1 MGRTEIRGGQIRDET
16 IDSADLASGS
26 IKAGELSAQ
35 AISGQVTI
43 TSTDTTSDR
52 LLIWDATDSALKQ
65 AAPTNLFV
73 ESGTAVGIG
82 TGTDGPDNT
91 LHVKSPGTTH
101 IKIESE
107 AGYEAALKMN
117 AGSSSTYVWTP
128 GNTSD
133 IRLYAGGAD
142 RMHIDNDGSVGIGT
156 TGPDRK
162 LDILD
167 TSNPQL
173 RLTQADGT
181 KYVDIQANA
190 AGDLE
195 ITGVSTDTDHSHLKF
210 IATGNAAM
218 IIQSQAAD
226 GDAQLGFSVDAGS
239 SLAFSVGV
247 DDGDSDKF
255 KIGTSTIDTNT
266 RLTITSAGNVGIGE
280 DSPTSKFEI
289 NGSLATKVA
298 SKNADYTLGLS
309 DFTILIDA
317 NNANRTLTLPAV
329 STTIGRIYVIKRTDQ
344 SGDTVTITRAGS
356 DTIDGQ
362 ATVTINGGDSITLQS
377 AGHNSWIIIGEYRA
391 PLP

>member
-1 MGRTEIRGGQIRDET
+1 
-16 IDSADLASGS
+16 
-26 IKAGELSAQ
+26 
-35 AISGQVTI
+35 
-43 TSTDTTSDR
+43 
-52 LLIWDATDSALKQ
+52 
-65 AAPTNLFV
+65 
-73 ESGTAVGIG
+73 
-82 TGTDGPDNT
+82 
-91 LHVKSPGTTH
+91 
-101 IKIESE
+101 
-107 AGYEAALKMN
+107 
-117 AGSSSTYVWTP
+117 
-128 GNTSD
+128 
-133 IRLYAGGAD
+133 
-142 RMHIDNDGSVGIGT
+142 
-156 TGPDRK
+156 
-162 LDILD
+162 
-167 TSNPQL
+167 
-173 RLTQADGT
+173 
-181 KYVDIQANA
+181 
-190 AGDLE
+190 
-195 ITGVSTDTDHSHLKF
+195 
-210 IATGNAAM
+210 M